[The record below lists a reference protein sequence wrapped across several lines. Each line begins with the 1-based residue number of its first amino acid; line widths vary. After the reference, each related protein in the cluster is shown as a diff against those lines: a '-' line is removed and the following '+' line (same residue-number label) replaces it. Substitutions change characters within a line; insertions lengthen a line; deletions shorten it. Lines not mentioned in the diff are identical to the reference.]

1 MRILHVVSLVDDQM
15 GSGGPLTIALNQC
28 AELRRRGHDARLVA
42 GWRGRGEPPQALDGV
57 PAHLF
62 RVGGRPGTPLGPRL
76 SARLTTWLRRALPTT
91 DLVHLHL
98 TRDAVPMLTA
108 SQIERAGVPYVI
120 QTHGRFSPAESGWQR
135 FTDHALLVPA
145 LRGAA
150 YRLAVDPAER
160 ASVAQVVGSDL
171 DIALIGDGV
180 WLHAPRRPEP
190 ATSIDLTAASAPTA
204 PTELSDP
211 GGHRPLDVVAV
222 GRLAPGKKMLDVA
235 RAAVG
240 ALELG
245 IDATVSLIGPD
256 DGELPAL
263 QQLIA
268 TEDHLDGRLRYE
280 GTLTH
285 PDLLERLARADV
297 FVLPATDGTRSLAL
311 LEALSAGLACI
322 CTDETRHALT
332 LRAHQAALVT
342 RSGEFALAQAIVR
355 LADDAALRADL
366 GRRGRATVSD
376 LFDIADV
383 VDDLEECYR
392 EVLRGHLPIEDGAP
406 LPWDLGT
413 GRVAGSTDV
422 PAVTDVTDAPDVFD
436 ESAPGEVIDLAAQRR
451 PAHRGEPTAA
461 TPLADRMLWITT
473 TATPHRLALWR
484 EMATTSDLTVAVLAG
499 NQANRRLVL
508 DGAGEPFHVVHLR
521 SRASLTSHGV
531 RVYEPTRTLRTL
543 IRRRPDAVVLD
554 GWESPAFHAAARW
567 ARKEE
572 IPVVASYRV
581 SGATGTAQR
590 RLLRRADAVL
600 AAGTGS
606 LEAAIELGV
615 PRERIA
621 LAPDPFAHSIPSGT
635 PSHPA
640 ADPSPGMVDIREG
653 HRFAV
658 VGPLISRTNV
668 AGLVRAFHLAR
679 RFDDVLTI
687 AGDGPMWQ
695 SLVVLCDDLGLGDSV
710 VFVPGED
717 ARLRDHVLADA
728 HTVVVPSSDEI
739 WTPMIE
745 EVLERDRH
753 LVVSTACA
761 LAASVTER
769 AGVFVADPEPTA
781 LARAMMASRDRW
793 NLVHGDRRPSAPV
806 LLTVPEAPRLA
817 RAGARP
823 PS

>member
-42 GWRGRGEPPQALDGV
+42 GWRGRGEPPESLDGV

-76 SARLTTWLRRALPTT
+76 SARLTTWLRRAPPTT

-98 TRDAVPMLTA
+98 TRDAVPILTA

-135 FTDHALLVPA
+135 FADHALIVPA

-160 ASVAQVVGSDL
+160 SSVAQVVGSDL

-180 WLHAPRRPEP
+180 WLQAPRRPESR
-190 ATSIDLTAASAPTA
+190 TSIDLTQPTPPSP
-204 PTELSDP
+204 PTPPNESVETAT
-211 GGHRPLDVVAV
+211 HRPLDVVAV
-222 GRLAPGKKMLDVA
+222 GRLAPGKQMLDVA

-245 IDATVSLIGPD
+245 IDATFTLIGPD
-256 DGELPAL
+256 EGELPAL
-263 QQLIA
+263 QQIID

-280 GTLTH
+280 GALSH
-285 PDLLERLARADV
+285 PDLLDRLARADV
-297 FVLPATDGTRSLAL
+297 FVLPATDGTRSVAL

-342 RSGEFALAQAIVR
+342 RAGEFALAQAIVR
-355 LADDAALRADL
+355 LADDAALRGEL
-366 GRRGRATVSD
+366 GRRGRATVGN

-383 VDDLEECYR
+383 VDDLEDCYR
-392 EVLRGHLPIEDGAP
+392 EVLRGHLPIEDGEP
-406 LPWDLGT
+406 LPIQPDAD
-413 GRVAGSTDV
+413 RAADSAG
-422 PAVTDVTDAPDVFD
+422 PDD
-436 ESAPGEVIDLAAQRR
+436 ESAPGGVIDLAAQRR
-451 PAHRGEPTAA
+451 PAHRGEPAPT
-461 TPLADRMLWITT
+461 TPLADSLLWITT
-473 TATPHRLALWR
+473 TATPHRLAMWR
-484 EMATTSDLTVAVLAG
+484 EMAAASDLTVAVLAG
-499 NQANRRLVL
+499 NLANRRLVL
-508 DGAGEPFHVVHLR
+508 DGAAEPFHVVHLR
-521 SRASLTSHGV
+521 SRASLTTHGV
-531 RVYEPTRTLRTL
+531 RIYEPTRALRSL

-581 SGATGTAQR
+581 SGSTGTAGNAQR

-621 LAPDPFAHSIPSGT
+621 LAPDPFARSIPTADGD
-635 PSHPA
+635 PA
-640 ADPSPGMVDIREG
+640 TGHGVVDVREG
-653 HRFAV
+653 HRFAF
-658 VGPLISRTNV
+658 VGPLIPRTNA
-668 AGLVRAFHLAR
+668 AGLVRAFHLGR
-679 RFDDVLTI
+679 RLGDVLTI

-717 ARLRDHVLADA
+717 AELRTPVLAGA

-739 WTPMIE
+739 WTPTVSE
-745 EVLERDRH
+745 ALDHGRH

-761 LAASVTER
+761 LAGSVTDR
-769 AGVFVADPEPTA
+769 SSVFVADPDPA
-781 LARAMMASRDRW
+781 SLARAMMASRERW
-793 NLVHGDRRPSAPV
+793 NLVQGDRRPVTPV
-806 LLTVPEAPRLA
+806 SVTMPEAPRLA
-817 RAGARP
+817 RAGALP